1 MITGFA
7 ARETEKIWH
16 GTVSRRLPISIQRIG
31 RRKLRMLNN
40 ARDLDDLR
48 VPPGNRLERLKGN
61 RKGQHSIRIKTSG
74 GFASGGLTATRIRS
88 KSPITIRQ

>member
-7 ARETEKIWH
+7 DRETERIWH
-16 GTVSRRLPISIQRIG
+16 GTVSRRLSVSIQRIG

-40 ARDLDDLR
+40 ARNLDDLR

-61 RKGQHSIRIKTSG
+61 RKGQHSIRINDRW
-74 GFASGGLTATRIRS
+74 RICFRWTDGNADQVE
-88 KSPITIRQ
+88 ITDYH